1 MLVMLT
7 APWCGAC
14 KTLYP
19 EIQKAATK
27 MGLPLKIIDVE
38 DDPAEAGQFNAEAL
52 PTVLR
57 FTNGVE
63 THRIVG
69 AYRSDRL
76 LTLLGA

>member
-1 MLVMLT
+1 
-7 APWCGAC
+7 
-14 KTLYP
+14 
-19 EIQKAATK
+19 

-63 THRIVG
+63 THRTVG